1 LSFCNSRFLSRIDR
15 SFYDRRQNMDEVTK
29 IKEQIA
35 SIWEKAKE
43 AQGL

>member
-1 LSFCNSRFLSRIDR
+1 L
-15 SFYDRRQNMDEVTK
+15 YHGRRQNMDEVTK